1 MNARSSVRSRFEQ
14 RFSAR
19 RMAREYE
26 GEYRKLV
33 ATAAGEFNMQRSE
46 T

>member
-26 GEYRKLV
+26 GEYLV